1 VVYIPDSTDT
11 SVFILGAVN
20 HQGVFSLTPQMSF
33 MDALSQ
39 AGGLTK
45 DGNFS
50 DVRLVR
56 PSAGVD
62 MKIDMTDILA
72 PQKNLNVAINEGD
85 IIFVTGHGTS
95 QFGYIMQQI
104 NPLKH

>member
-39 AGGLTK
+39 